1 MSLLTLYRHSI
12 LAILIILAAAHNSYG
27 LSSISKLTNGELIM
41 EDESAYIG
49 YSKTGLYVRG
59 VTKNNGVDTPS
70 QFYIGYPPTSS
81 ATTTTSPQVM
91 ITGQESD
98 KTLIMFSLN
107 GQSMTSFS
115 SGFDLQNNNKN
126 KLFLNSR
133 GTPVMTFTG
142 KGYIGIGTTNP
153 SDFFHVEGDMYVKG
167 TVFGMPKISD
177 IDTIATSNPGRPLA
191 MQVSVGTGGLDNT
204 TNLTAIYADVSTSE
218 SPNTGDILTLTF
230 KDADTKLF
238 VINHPLDKQKYLIH
252 SALEGPENGVRY
264 RGTTT
269 LKQGKGS
276 IKLPNYVSKFTDPT
290 TATLHLISTDTGE
303 ALRIVYTN
311 GKWLQNN
318 TINIESENKNSTK
331 DISWTF
337 QATRKDISPLVV
349 TPPKNLVKIGGFGPY
364 KIVKGY
370 DQL

>member
-1 MSLLTLYRHSI
+1 
-12 LAILIILAAAHNSYG
+12 
-27 LSSISKLTNGELIM
+27 
-41 EDESAYIG
+41 
-49 YSKTGLYVRG
+49 
-59 VTKNNGVDTPS
+59 
-70 QFYIGYPPTSS
+70 
-81 ATTTTSPQVM
+81 
-91 ITGQESD
+91 
-98 KTLIMFSLN
+98 
-107 GQSMTSFS
+107 
-115 SGFDLQNNNKN
+115 
-126 KLFLNSR
+126 
-133 GTPVMTFTG
+133 MTFTG

-153 SDFFHVEGDMYVKG
+153 SDFFHVEGDMYVNG

-177 IDTIATSNPGRPLA
+177 IDTIDTSNPGRPLA
-191 MQVSVGTGGLDNT
+191 MQFSVAPGGLDNT
-204 TNLTAIYADVSTSE
+204 TNLIATYADVSTLQTN
-218 SPNTGDILTLTF
+218 PNTGDILNWKFENGT
-230 KDADTKLF
+230 KDF
-238 VINHPLDKQKYLIH
+238 VIHHPLDKQKYLIH

>member
-1 MSLLTLYRHSI
+1 
-12 LAILIILAAAHNSYG
+12 
-27 LSSISKLTNGELIM
+27 M
-41 EDESAYIG
+41 EDESAYVG
-49 YSKTGLYVRG
+49 YPKTGLYVRG
-59 VTKNNGVDTPS
+59 VTQNNGVYTPS
-70 QFYIGYPPTSS
+70 KFYIGYPPTTS
-81 ATTTTSPQVM
+81 ATTLTSPQVM

-115 SGFDLQNNNKN
+115 SGFDLQNNNRN

-142 KGYIGIGTTNP
+142 KGYTGIGTTNP
-153 SDFFHVEGDMYVKG
+153 SDFFHVEGDMYVNG

-177 IDTIATSNPGRPLA
+177 IDTIDTANPGRPLV
-191 MQVSVGTGGLDNT
+191 MSVNTGTGDHITVTLKAT
-204 TNLTAIYADVSTSE
+204 YAD
-218 SPNTGDILTLTF
+218 TLTTLPDPSQFLIFTF
-230 KDADTKLF
+230 KNAGTKDF
-238 VINHPLDKQKYLIH
+238 VISHPLDKQKYLIH

-290 TATLHLISTDTGE
+290 TATLHLIATDTGE
-303 ALRIVYTN
+303 AVRIVYTN
-311 GKWLQNN
+311 DKWIHNN
-318 TINIESENKNSTK
+318 KINIESENKNSAEE
-331 DISWTF
+331 ISWTF
-337 QATRKDISPLVV
+337 QATRTDISPLVV
-349 TPPKNLVKIGGFGPY
+349 TPPKNLVNIGGFGPY

-370 DQL
+370 EQL